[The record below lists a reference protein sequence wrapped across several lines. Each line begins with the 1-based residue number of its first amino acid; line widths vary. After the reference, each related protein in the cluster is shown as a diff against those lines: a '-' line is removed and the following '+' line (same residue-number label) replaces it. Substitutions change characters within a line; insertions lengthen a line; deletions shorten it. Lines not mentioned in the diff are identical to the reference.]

1 MPQHHFFIVAS
12 TYSDIDK
19 LPSNV
24 LFWGRTNGQKELAEL
39 YNRADVTVL
48 TSRRETFSMVTA
60 ESLCCGTPIVG
71 FKAGGPESIA
81 IPTYSEFVDQ
91 GDLDALCR
99 VVEKFLNI
107 EFNAIAISRKAHTIY
122 AKEVMTAEFIEVY
135 NKLMD
140 KGYEDTRNKQ

>member
-1 MPQHHFFIVAS
+1 MPQYQFCIVAS
-12 TYSDIDK
+12 TYSDIDN
-19 LPSNV
+19 LPLNII
-24 LFWGRTNGQKELAEL
+24 FWGRTNGQKELAEL

-60 ESLCCGTPIVG
+60 ENLCCGTPIVG
-71 FKAGGPESIA
+71 FKAGGSESIA

-107 EFNAIAISRKAHTIY
+107 EYNAIAISRKAHTVY
-122 AKEVMTAEFIEVY
+122 AKEFMTAEFIKVY

-140 KGYEDTRNKQ
+140 KGYEDTRSKQ

>member
-1 MPQHHFFIVAS
+1 MYVLWNTKTIPKGGWYFVELAKRMPQYQFCIVAS
-12 TYSDIDK
+12 TYSDIDN
-19 LPSNV
+19 LPLII

-107 EFNAIAISRKAHTIY
+107 
-122 AKEVMTAEFIEVY
+122 
-135 NKLMD
+135 
-140 KGYEDTRNKQ
+140 